1 MRPEEDAMDEPFDDE
16 DPFMLRERSEQE
28 LADYDEGF
36 AAGSQGKEPDD
47 TKSLAWQRGWAEA
60 QE

>member
-1 MRPEEDAMDEPFDDE
+1 MDEPFDDE